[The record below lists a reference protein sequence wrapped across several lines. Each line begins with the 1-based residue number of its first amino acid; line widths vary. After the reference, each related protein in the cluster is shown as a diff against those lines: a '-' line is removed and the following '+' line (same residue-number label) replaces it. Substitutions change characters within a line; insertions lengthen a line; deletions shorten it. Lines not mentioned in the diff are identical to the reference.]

1 MFDFGLYSTYLFKF
15 FCIVCGNA
23 QGDDVGAYLNILSLL
38 DFRTLDPR
46 PPLPPRGWGGGLNL
60 LTPGGGG
67 RFIWKMLGQFY
78 KFWTQF
84 IKIILR

>member
-46 PPLPPRGWGGGLNL
+46 LPLPPRGWGGGLNL
-60 LTPGGGG
+60 LTPGDV
-67 RFIWKMLGQFY
+67 LSE
-78 KFWTQF
+78 TQGDAGP
-84 IKIILR
+84 ILQILNAIY